1 MAWSFYDQNGK
12 VLQGVLAVSISST
25 ELATDAVT
33 TVKIADDAVTYAKL
47 QNLATADR
55 VLGSTS
61 TGLIGEV
68 QVVSDMIAANAV
80 TGDKIALGSDAA
92 GDIMYYNG
100 TDYVRLAKPG
110 TPPGEALTFA
120 TSATAPSWVVA
131 SAGVGL
137 GMVIAL
143 GG

>member
-12 VLQGVLAVSISST
+12 VLQGVLAVSIGTT
-25 ELATDAVT
+25 E
-33 TVKIADDAVTYAKL
+33 IADDAVTYAKL

-110 TPPGEALTFA
+110 TPAGEALTFA

>member
-33 TVKIADDAVTYAKL
+33 NVKVANDAIDTAEVVDNAITLAKM
-47 QNLATADR
+47 AH
-55 VLGSTS
+55 
-61 TGLIGEV
+61 
-68 QVVSDMIAANAV
+68 
-80 TGDKIALGSDAA
+80 
-92 GDIMYYNG
+92 G
-100 TDYVRLAKPG
+100 TDGNLITYDANGAPAAVATGSSGQVLTSAG
-110 TPPGEALTFA
+110 TGAPPTFA
-120 TSATAPSWVVA
+120 AA
-131 SAGVGL
+131 AGVGL